1 MLVPTDEQLR
11 KFLWHEASNC
21 LFDKTRASYVS
32 AIMRHPESKKAAV
45 ERWRDAIE
53 AEALQISDV
62 NPVEAIKVTDPKLH
76 QKQHQVLPDNN
87 PKTAHGIKKTPLHL
101 IPPSALI
108 AEAEVFG
115 LGARKYGPYNWRE
128 NSVSSSVYQ
137 AAALRHLLAWWNGE
151 SIDPESGQSHLAHA
165 RACLG
170 ILIDAESHGSLN
182 DDRPRP

>member
-11 KFLWHEASNC
+11 KFLWREASDC
-21 LFDKTRASYVS
+21 LFEESRDSYVS
-32 AIMRHPESKKAAV
+32 GVMRHPESKKAAV

-53 AEALQISDV
+53 AEALQIRDAKQSD
-62 NPVEAIKVTDPKLH
+62 AIEVMDPKP
-76 QKQHQVLPDNN
+76 HQVLPDNN
-87 PKTAHGIKKTPLHL
+87 PKTAYGVKKTPLHL